1 MNAKDDPVQY
11 YTDAFRRYGHFR
23 GRARRREYWYFIL
36 FHILAS
42 MAANLLDTV
51 FGTMNF
57 QRGIGL
63 LGSIYFVASLLPA
76 LAIAARRLQ
85 DTGRSPWWLL
95 LLVIA
100 PIGPLILL
108 VMTLFDSQPGEN
120 RYGANPKGADT
131 SAG

>member
-1 MNAKDDPVQY
+1 MATDEHPLNY
-11 YTDAFRRYGHFR
+11 YLAAWQRYGNFC
-23 GRARRREYWYFIL
+23 GRAPRREYWYFIL

-42 MAANLLDTV
+42 MAANLIDTV

-63 LGSIYFVASLLPA
+63 LGSMYFVASLLPA
-76 LAIAARRLQ
+76 LAMAARRLQ

-120 RYGANPKGADT
+120 AYGANPKGADT